1 VNATDLATVIGSSLT
16 LIALIVLV
24 FELWPAQR
32 VDIFRQQMFALRD
45 ELFDFAAQGGIR
57 FDDPAYILL
66 RHLMNGFIRYA
77 HNLTPFRVLFS
88 FLRWNLTSNRSID
101 NWSIPWTQALSNIS
115 NEETK
120 TKLQEFHSKAS
131 ALVAGQLI
139 LSPGLVV
146 TFIVPL
152 TLVALLAT
160 QLINLKNAYK
170 EVVYKIPMDF
180 LEEEAAKS

>member
-1 VNATDLATVIGSSLT
+1 
-16 LIALIVLV
+16 
-24 FELWPAQR
+24 
-32 VDIFRQQMFALRD
+32 
-45 ELFDFAAQGGIR
+45 
-57 FDDPAYILL
+57 
-66 RHLMNGFIRYA
+66 MNGFIRYA

-88 FLRWNLTSNRSID
+88 FLRWNLTSNRSIH
-101 NWSIPWTQALSNIS
+101 NWSIPWTQPLSNTY